1 MRRHGRQRV
10 LGPVILGLV
19 AFCGF
24 PQGAF
29 ACPLAPLHGS
39 LCKYVDPG
47 LFQSL
52 AANAEAEL
60 LRLGAVNVT
69 TPLLAAITRVTGRD
83 ADAVVQYDSLL
94 QLVTRP
100 RVPVQR
106 IFAATWTWIHPDATV
121 RVQYVNGRTEMVNVA
136 DVAQHYLDTATSAVA
151 KDPLAAITQQVAAL
165 SYANGQGGT
174 ADYAVALQRVG
185 TLGRG
190 AVGTG
195 ADLAAKSDNLAQT
208 IRAGPQDFAGQSQA
222 QILAAKAGLDQG
234 RAMGSALHLD
244 ASEHLMRAAAG
255 AARARDSRR
264 QLIRDIL
271 RWGPQ

>member
-1 MRRHGRQRV
+1 MKSRGRHRI
-10 LGPVILGLV
+10 LGPVMVGLV
-19 AFCGF
+19 ALGGF
-24 PQGAF
+24 PEAAF

-69 TPLLAAITRVTGRD
+69 TPLIAAITRVTGRD

-100 RVPVQR
+100 RVPVPR
-106 IFAATWTWIHPDATV
+106 IFAATWSWIHPDATV
-121 RVQYVNGRTEMVNVA
+121 RVQYANGRTEMVNVA
-136 DVAQHYLDTATSAVA
+136 AEAQRYLDMAVA
-151 KDPLAAITQQVAAL
+151 AAVKDPLAAITHQVAAL
-165 SYANGQGGT
+165 AFANGQGGT

-185 TLGRG
+185 MSGRG

-195 ADLAAKSDNLAQT
+195 ADLAAKSDTLAQAV
-208 IRAGPQDFAGQSQA
+208 RSGPQDLAGQSQA
-222 QILAAKAGLDQG
+222 QILAAKAGIDQG
-234 RAMGSALHLD
+234 KAMESALHLD
-244 ASEHLMRAAAG
+244 ASENLIRAATG
-255 AARARDSRR
+255 ASRARDSRR
-264 QLIRDIL
+264 QLIRDLL